1 MCGSDGSTYRS
12 LCLLE
17 QTACQEERNITA
29 VYYGRCRHQGNATEL
44 EYLEGREAVY
54 EDYSQD
60 DQILCPVRCS
70 EVAAQP
76 T

>member
-1 MCGSDGSTYRS
+1 VCGSDGSTYRS

-17 QTACQEERNITA
+17 QTSCQEERNITA
-29 VYYGRCRHQGNATEL
+29 VYYGRCHPGHQDNATEL
-44 EYLEGREAVY
+44 EYIEGP
-54 EDYSQD
+54 YSQD
-60 DQILCPVRCS
+60 GQITCLVRCS